1 MTRCSQRAISFDFPF
16 GVSELYL
23 SSLRDHLA
31 IEGYLLSV
39 YYFPPL
45 SSDAVV
51 SSIEG
56 SCDQPLAQPRE
67 SAFGFLTQGI
77 CLLQR
82 IT

>member
-1 MTRCSQRAISFDFPF
+1 MQCSQRVIGLDFLF
-16 GVSELYL
+16 GASELYL

-31 IEGYLLSV
+31 IEGYLLSA

-56 SCDQPLAQPRE
+56 SCDQPSAQSRE
-67 SAFGFLTQGI
+67 
-77 CLLQR
+77 
-82 IT
+82 